1 MKKTKTTETMTD
13 ENCVATDRKALNA
26 LYGNVTMAKH
36 SVESL
41 LPYVEDKTFKGML
54 RKQVN
59 KYDTFISD
67 IENVAE
73 KNQWE
78 VTSLKWAQM
87 MADVSIKIK
96 MAVNSGN
103 TNVAKMMMQGTLNG
117 IIDLYVMMRHWDNI
131 DKKITDVAQKLL
143 NYQEDKLD
151 EMKLML

>member
-1 MKKTKTTETMTD
+1 
-13 ENCVATDRKALNA
+13 
-26 LYGNVTMAKH
+26 
-36 SVESL
+36 
-41 LPYVEDKTFKGML
+41 
-54 RKQVN
+54 
-59 KYDTFISD
+59 
-67 IENVAE
+67 
-73 KNQWE
+73 
-78 VTSLKWAQM
+78 M

>member
-1 MKKTKTTETMTD
+1 
-13 ENCVATDRKALNA
+13 
-26 LYGNVTMAKH
+26 
-36 SVESL
+36 
-41 LPYVEDKTFKGML
+41 
-54 RKQVN
+54 
-59 KYDTFISD
+59 
-67 IENVAE
+67 
-73 KNQWE
+73 
-78 VTSLKWAQM
+78 
-87 MADVSIKIK
+87 